1 MIARFG
7 AGAVPLSDGR
17 SKTTTPLLRGA
28 AYAAVLIWMN
38 AYVCR
43 TWFLHPTAW
52 MNSLHGYWAAI
63 ARLCDNWLNPS
74 WWPYWDFGIPFEYT
88 SAPLVPALTGAIAA
102 ASNVPHLMAFQAVSA
117 IFYIA
122 APVSLYLV
130 AWMLTRTPGYSFFA
144 GLFYSLLS
152 PALLLAPDGNFS
164 WRNFFRPPR
173 FLLPAFGGGR

>member
-88 SAPLVPALTGAIAA
+88 SAPLVPAMAAGIAGLRHV
-102 ASNVPHLMAFQAVSA
+102 SHLMAVQTVSL
-117 IFYIA
+117 IFFCA
-122 APVSLYLV
+122 APVALFV
-130 AWMLTRTPGYSFFA
+130 MAWLLTRDPEYSFFA
-144 GLFYSLLS
+144 ALFYSLLA
-152 PALLLAPDGNFS
+152 PAQILA
-164 WRNFFRPPR
+164 
-173 FLLPAFGGGR
+173 